1 MDFVVEHLKKH
12 GIKPSVQRVAIM
24 RYLMEHCTHPTVD
37 AIYCDLQ
44 AQMPTLS
51 RTTVYNT
58 LSLLEDRDA
67 LSVLTIDSR
76 NIHYDGDTRPHAH
89 FLCKRCG
96 RIYDLPHGETK
107 KDVET
112 WEMNGHNVQEIHFYY
127 KGICKNC
134 QKEETPK

>member
-24 RYLMEHCTHPTVD
+24 RYLMEHYTHPTVD

-89 FLCKRCG
+89 FLCRRCRCIFDVPIPPG
-96 RIYDLPHGETK
+96 STDAEPATPQGFKVEHTHLYYDGLC
-107 KDVET
+107 DR
-112 WEMNGHNVQEIHFYY
+112 
-127 KGICKNC
+127 CRA
-134 QKEETPK
+134 KEN